1 MTAPSSKRINS
12 NTVTK
17 TLITELDILR
27 FNQRFFA
34 CLRGISCDFP
44 WKFELWQADCIQIIH
59 ATYVY
64 SGGGVSL
71 PCSRFLDVT
80 QRSFQ
85 LCVYYNQFLVAV
97 PSMHS
102 RHARSSHTV
111 LVRVYLQGYGLFIQI
126 FLGEVQ
132 FATLCE
138 DTTVQ

>member
-1 MTAPSSKRINS
+1 M
-12 NTVTK
+12 
-17 TLITELDILR
+17 
-27 FNQRFFA
+27 
-34 CLRGISCDFP
+34 
-44 WKFELWQADCIQIIH
+44 
-59 ATYVY
+59 YMY

-80 QRSFQ
+80 QRSFR
-85 LCVYYNQFLVAV
+85 LYVYYNQFLVAV
-97 PSMHS
+97 PSMRS
-102 RHARSSHTV
+102 RHARSSHAV